1 MSRQCDIGQK
11 MDTHT
16 NQSKYRILKYNF
28 KYDQFIFDKQAKK
41 FKVEWAVLST
51 NDEQTIRHLY
61 KNEPILISHII
72 KKLMQNSPQ
81 K

>member
-1 MSRQCDIGQK
+1 MSRQCDIGQQ

-16 NQSKYRILKYNF
+16 NQSKYRILKQNF
-28 KYDQFIFDKQAKK
+28 KNNQFIFDKQAKK

-51 NDEQTIRHLY
+51 NDDWTIGHLY

-72 KKLMQNSPQ
+72 NKN
-81 K
+81 